1 MNRFLNKVERKIGR
15 YAVPQLTK
23 FIILTYIIGY
33 ILYFFQAL
41 THSNILLLMYLSPK
55 LILRGGQIWRLVTW
69 LFMPP
74 ETPGIFTII
83 MLFFYYQIGTA
94 LEQTWG
100 DFRYNL
106 YIFSGVF
113 FMLIGA
119 FILYAF
125 GINVDGMFTTYYIS
139 LSIFLAFA
147 ACYPDMQVMLYFLIP
162 LKIKYLAI
170 FDLVMTAIS
179 AFYAT
184 MPERMA
190 IVFSM
195 LNFVIFFFTTRNYKS
210 ISPAN
215 KRRQQAFRKAF
226 DRGPYY
232 RNGFY
237 PGSNNGNNNNGN
249 SSGAGIFRNVNEQ
262 GGGQKVNYNAKETV
276 GRGQITKHKCAICGR
291 TELDSPTLEFRFCSK
306 CDGNYE
312 YCNEHLFTHQHI
324 KFTG

>member
-1 MNRFLNKVERKIGR
+1 MERKFGR

-33 ILYFFQAL
+33 MLYFFQAL
-41 THSNILLLMYLSPK
+41 THNNILMLMYLSPR
-55 LILRGGQIWRLVTW
+55 LIIKGGQVWRLVTW

-74 ETPGIFTII
+74 ESPGIFTII

-106 YIFSGVF
+106 YIFSGIL
-113 FMLIGA
+113 FMVIGA
-119 FILYAF
+119 FVLYAF

-147 ACYPDMQVMLYFLIP
+147 ACYPNMQVMLYFLIP

-170 FDLVMTAIS
+170 FDLVLTAIN

-210 ISPAN
+210 ISPATK
-215 KRRQQAFRKAF
+215 KRRQAFKKAF
-226 DRGPYY
+226 DRGPQTGAGSAG
-232 RNGFY
+232 NGF
-237 PGSNNGNNNNGN
+237 
-249 SSGAGIFRNVNEQ
+249 
-262 GGGQKVNYNAKETV
+262 KVNYNAKQETKN
-276 GRGQITKHKCAICGR
+276 GQITKHKCAICGR
-291 TELDSPTLEFRFCSK
+291 TEVDSPALEFRFCSK

-312 YCNEHLFTHQHI
+312 YCNEHLFTHKHI
-324 KFTG
+324 KFGG

>member
-1 MNRFLNKVERKIGR
+1 MERRFGR

-33 ILYFFQAL
+33 MLYFFQAL
-41 THSNILLLMYLSPK
+41 THNNILMLMYLSPR
-55 LILRGGQIWRLVTW
+55 LIIKGGQIWRLVTW

-74 ETPGIFTII
+74 ESPGIFTII

-106 YIFSGVF
+106 YIFSGIL
-113 FMLIGA
+113 FMVIGA
-119 FILYAF
+119 FVLYAF

-147 ACYPDMQVMLYFLIP
+147 ACYPNMQVMLYFLIP
-162 LKIKYLAI
+162 IKIKYLAI
-170 FDLVMTAIS
+170 FDLILTAVN

-210 ISPAN
+210 ISPST
-215 KRRQQAFRKAF
+215 KKRQQAFKKAF
-226 DRGPYY
+226 ERGPYT
-232 RNGFY
+232 G
-237 PGSNNGNNNNGN
+237 GN
-249 SSGAGIFRNVNEQ
+249 STGSGF
-262 GGGQKVNYNAKETV
+262 KVNYNAKQET
-276 GRGQITKHKCAICGR
+276 RNGQITKHKCAICGR
-291 TELDSPTLEFRFCSK
+291 TEVDSPALEFRFCSK

-312 YCNEHLFTHQHI
+312 YCNEHLFTHKHI
-324 KFTG
+324 KFGG

>member
-1 MNRFLNKVERKIGR
+1 MNKFLNKMERKFGR

-33 ILYFFQAL
+33 MLYFFQAL
-41 THSNILLLMYLSPK
+41 THNNILMLMYLSPR
-55 LILRGGQIWRLVTW
+55 LIIKGGQVWRLVTW

-74 ETPGIFTII
+74 ESPGIFTII

-106 YIFSGVF
+106 YIFSGIL
-113 FMLIGA
+113 FMVIGA
-119 FILYAF
+119 FVLYAF

-147 ACYPDMQVMLYFLIP
+147 ACYPNMQVMLYFLIP

-170 FDLVMTAIS
+170 FDLVLTAIN

-210 ISPAN
+210 ISPATK
-215 KRRQQAFRKAF
+215 KRRQAFKKAF
-226 DRGPYY
+226 DRGPQTGANSAG
-232 RNGFY
+232 NGF
-237 PGSNNGNNNNGN
+237 
-249 SSGAGIFRNVNEQ
+249 
-262 GGGQKVNYNAKETV
+262 KVNYNARQETKN
-276 GRGQITKHKCAICGR
+276 GQITKHKCAICGR
-291 TELDSPTLEFRFCSK
+291 TEVDSPTLEFRFCSK

-312 YCNEHLFTHQHI
+312 YCNEHLFTHKHI
-324 KFTG
+324 KFGG

>member
-1 MNRFLNKVERKIGR
+1 MNRFLNKLERKIGR

-33 ILYFFQAL
+33 MLYFFQAL
-41 THSNILLLMYLSPK
+41 THNNILMMMYLSPR
-55 LILRGGQIWRLVTW
+55 LIIKGGQVWRLVTW
-69 LFMPP
+69 LLMPP

-83 MLFFYYQIGTA
+83 MLFFYYQIGSA

-100 DFRYNL
+100 DFRYNV
-106 YIFSGVF
+106 YIFSGVL

-119 FILYAF
+119 FVLYGF

-147 ACYPDMQVMLYFLIP
+147 ACYPNMQVMLYFLVPI
-162 LKIKYLAI
+162 KIKYLAI
-170 FDLVMTAIS
+170 FDLVLTAVN

-184 MPERMA
+184 MPVRMA

-210 ISPAN
+210 ISPTEQR
-215 KRRQQAFRKAF
+215 RRQAFKKAF
-226 DRGPYY
+226 DRGPAYKNPSPGPY
-232 RNGFY
+232 AKQDQAKGGFT
-237 PGSNNGNNNNGN
+237 
-249 SSGAGIFRNVNEQ
+249 
-262 GGGQKVNYNAKETV
+262 VNYNARQDTKK
-276 GRGQITKHKCAICGR
+276 GQITKHKCAICGR
-291 TELDSPTLEFRFCSK
+291 TEVDSPTLEFRFCSK

-312 YCNEHLFTHQHI
+312 YCNEHLFTHRHI